1 MNVVNTKV
9 RYKIK
14 PFDLRGIELGP
25 SRFHDQFNAARDY
38 FMALPSEDMLLG
50 FRRRAGLPHPGIE
63 LGGWYSN
70 EASHTPDH
78 DEIGNPFGQWI
89 SALSRMYATT
99 GDTNILKKVQF
110 LITEWGKTIEPDG
123 YFFYSRDSSS
133 YHYVYDKFVC
143 GLVDAIIYCGFG
155 PAEDYLDK
163 ITRWAIKN
171 LVRYR
176 LPAQYENWS
185 GWNPFVGGQDEE
197 WYTLGENLYRAYLVT
212 GKPIFKDYAFEWHYD
227 YFWDHLAAGHPEVM
241 TDLHGYSHVN
251 TLSSAAMAYQIYG
264 EEKYLQTLIRGYD
277 LLKRY
282 QWMAS
287 GGYAPA
293 ERMANTQGSN
303 GKAME
308 TRADSFEVPCGTWAA
323 FKISRYLMA
332 FTGNASYAEW
342 IETLLYNAI
351 SATLPIKD
359 DSFRRGRAYYYADY
373 RVTGGRK
380 VYYPVSFPC
389 CSGTYPQAVVE
400 YFNLI
405 YYYDENSLY
414 VSQFIPST
422 AHVDFEGK
430 NVVVRQE
437 TNYPES
443 NFTTLTINTQV
454 DTFFNLKL
462 RIPGWSNSDQIII
475 EINEEQIKKVG
486 NQDGWLVISRLWKTN
501 ERVKFTIPMALRFIP
516 VAPAF
521 PSRVALMYGPVMLA
535 MISKDGGPLVGNIK
549 APQDWIKPVSG
560 EPLHFRVEN
569 NIIERRFVPFF
580 EIGERI
586 KYYVYNDVIE

>member
-1 MNVVNTKV
+1 MKVINPKV

-14 PFDLRGIELGP
+14 PFDLRGIALGP
-25 SRFHDQFNAARDY
+25 SRFHDQFNATRDY
-38 FMALPSEDMLLG
+38 FMALPSQDMLLG

-99 GDTNILKKVQF
+99 GDTNILKKVQY
-110 LITEWGKTIEPDG
+110 LVTEWGKTIEPDG

-143 GLVDAIIYCGFG
+143 GLVDAIIYCEFR
-155 PAEDYLDK
+155 PAEDYLYK

-176 LPAQYENWS
+176 LPAQHENWS

-212 GKPIFKDYAFEWHYD
+212 GKPIYKDYALEWHYD
-227 YFWDHLAAGHPEVM
+227 FFWDHLAAGHPEVM

-287 GGYAPA
+287 GGYAPG
-293 ERMANTQGSN
+293 ERLANPQGSN
-303 GKAME
+303 GKALE

-323 FKISRYLMA
+323 FKLSRYLMA
-332 FTGNASYAEW
+332 FTGNASYGEW
-342 IETLLYNAI
+342 VETLLYNAI
-351 SATLPIKD
+351 GAALPIKD
-359 DSFRRGRAYYYADY
+359 DHFRRGRTFYYADY

-389 CSGTYPQAVVE
+389 CSGTYPQTVSE
-400 YFNLI
+400 YYNLI
-405 YYYDENSLY
+405 YFFDQESLY
-414 VSQFIPST
+414 ICQFIPST
-422 AHVDFEGK
+422 VEVVYQGGK
-430 NVVVRQE
+430 VVVRQD

-443 NFTTLTINTQV
+443 DFTTLMV
-454 DTFFNLKL
+454 DGLAEIHFNIKI
-462 RIPGWSNSDQIII
+462 RIPAWVNPGQIEV
-475 EINEEQIKKVG
+475 EINSEKAWDLEHKY
-486 NQDGWLVISRLWKTN
+486 GWLVISRLWRPHDHIKI
-501 ERVKFTIPMALRFIP
+501 TIPMGLRFVSIAQANP
-516 VAPAF
+516 N
-521 PSRVALMYGPVMLA
+521 RVALMYGPVMLA
-535 MISKDGGPLVGNIK
+535 MLAKEGGPLYGNINSPCK
-549 APQDWIKPVSG
+549 WIEPVQG
-560 EPLHFRVEN
+560 EPLHFKVSDSHVD
-569 NIIERRFVPFF
+569 RRFVPFY

-586 KYYVYNDVIE
+586 KYYAYNDVIE